1 MEMSKAMKHVLNA
14 NTVDSHLNLDEVV
27 AFDGK
32 IIDVSGSIWRVGPDQ
47 VINWHQMPT
56 SLGGQVI
63 AALNAYFKHMIRT
76 YAPRSIVG
84 RFESIRL
91 FFKTV
96 LELNVDLSRGSG
108 LHPSLLNQVR
118 IALNTKYALATV
130 TGALHAYRIWYI
142 WATDAEIPGFDFD
155 MAADLESFTI
165 GGGVK
170 GEAVLRNDPKNGPLH
185 STEFDRLYQAMQIAT
200 ESGPFS
206 VDDLA
211 VMWLFMALGCRPRS
225 LQLLNEEDLIRTEMA
240 DGTVKY
246 ELRIPRVKKPGEK
259 ERSRFRTRPL
269 RREIGRLLEKIVA
282 ANRGARALQQDLPYR
297 CSRSTPMFRTAAMR
311 ESLIGTA
318 FEEEAFR
325 WRTTY
330 FSDAVARVTEW
341 LGLAGC
347 DGEPL
352 HLTPRRL
359 RYTFATRLVQDG
371 ASPVMLAD
379 ALDHTDLQHVMVYY
393 NARSDI
399 VIDLD
404 ETMAAQLT
412 PWGQAFMGTIVR
424 TEARATRG
432 NDPASRIRHLD
443 RRRGKLEN
451 IGTCGRFDPCG
462 LMAPIACYTCR
473 KFQAWLEAPH
483 ELVLNALREDRDQH
497 LQRGA
502 DPKMTQARDLT
513 ISAVTWVVKRIGL
526 YTTVRACARP

>member
-32 IIDVSGSIWRVGPDQ
+32 IIDVSGSIWRIGPDQ

-84 RFESIRL
+84 RFDSIRL
-91 FFKTV
+91 FFNTA

-108 LHPSLLNQVR
+108 LPPSLLNQVR

-142 WATDAEIPGFDFD
+142 WATDADIPGFDFD

-240 DGTVKY
+240 DGTIKY

-282 ANRGARALQQDLPYR
+282 ANRSARALQQDVPYR
-297 CSRSTPMFRTAAMR
+297 CSRSTPMFRTAVMR

-318 FEEEAFR
+318 FEEEAVR
-325 WRTTY
+325 RRTTY
-330 FSDAVARVTEW
+330 FPDAVARVTEW

-513 ISAVTWVVKRIGL
+513 ISAVTWVVKRCQKMLVDGSS
-526 YTTVRACARP
+526 ADE